1 MLSADPHWYKK
12 TIFYELHV
20 RSFADG
26 NGDGIGDFKGLI
38 KRLDYLER
46 LGVGTLW
53 LLPFYPSPL
62 RDDGYDIADYRG
74 VHPDYGT
81 LADFKLFLREA
92 HARGLRVVTELVL
105 NHTSDQHPWFQ
116 RARRAKP
123 GSAARDFYVWSD
135 TPEKFRKARI
145 IFKDFEPSNWAWDPV
160 AKAYY
165 WHRFYA
171 HQPDLNFDNPT
182 VRREMLK
189 VVDYWLG
196 LGVDGLRLDAVPY
209 LFERVG
215 TNCENLPETH
225 AFLKQLRAHVDEKF
239 PGRMLLAEAN
249 QWPED
254 AASYFGQGDEC
265 HMAFDFPVMP
275 RIFMALWM
283 EDRYPII
290 DIVGQTPA
298 LPEGC
303 QWAVFLRNH
312 DELTLEMVSDE
323 ERDYMY
329 RAYAR
334 DSKARINL
342 GIRRRLAP
350 LLQNNRRKM
359 ELINFLLFSFPG
371 SPILYYGDELG
382 MGDNYH
388 LGDRNGVRTPMQW
401 SPDRNAGFSRAN
413 PQSLFLP
420 VIIDPEYHYEVVNAE
435 TAERNPSSFLWWMRR
450 LIAVYKTLPALG
462 AGTLTFIHT
471 GNPKVL
477 GFLRTH
483 GEARLLAVAN
493 LSRHAQAAQLDLGEL
508 AGSTPVEVFGRTRFP
523 AIRQEP
529 YVLNLG
535 PHDYLWLQLE
545 SGPAAPAAS
554 GLQISLTL
562 TVDPENGLHQPGN
575 ATVLESALLPAAM
588 ARTAPHV
595 SPPAAFRQLR
605 ILDGL
610 PLKTQE
616 PGATLFLVEDVQ
628 AQSPQSLHQLLVS
641 VVGERQAEA
650 FAARTPG
657 AVLARL
663 DGGDGQAI
671 LADGFDDP
679 EAVAGLAALLGSN
692 RKHHGQGAQFLVQPH
707 APKSR
712 LDPLV
717 QPPGQIRRIRAT
729 PHTVSYSL
737 DNAVFLKVYRHPE
750 EGKHPEPELLRLL
763 HAAGFPGVPRL
774 LASLAYQPPHGEGMA
789 LAVAMEYVQNA
800 EKGTAF
806 VSDGVERYLEQVLA
820 SGAAPLPPLPADYF
834 TPPPLTEAQ
843 RELIGAYTLE
853 FFRRLGQRTAA
864 FHKIMAGIALPA
876 FVPEPETQSSLRSLY
891 QSMRNLTNRAAGAM
905 DAATPRP
912 GPEAAAPG
920 RPLPTGLLLRHFA
933 KLLAME
939 PQGQRIRLH
948 GDFKLDNILHL
959 GKDFTLVDFDGDVR
973 APVGERSLKRSALR
987 DVAGMIA
994 SIGLT
999 AEQALRRHLERN
1011 PADRAALPPWLS
1023 LWRRTSLLTYLN
1035 AYLQEAGGQPFLPAD
1050 PAMARRLLL
1059 VFLLEHSLQSLLR
1072 ALEDKPQDAP
1082 MLLDTM
1088 DFILERFA

>member
-1 MLSADPHWYKK
+1 
-12 TIFYELHV
+12 
-20 RSFADG
+20 
-26 NGDGIGDFKGLI
+26 
-38 KRLDYLER
+38 
-46 LGVGTLW
+46 
-53 LLPFYPSPL
+53 
-62 RDDGYDIADYRG
+62 
-74 VHPDYGT
+74 
-81 LADFKLFLREA
+81 
-92 HARGLRVVTELVL
+92 
-105 NHTSDQHPWFQ
+105 
-116 RARRAKP
+116 
-123 GSAARDFYVWSD
+123 
-135 TPEKFRKARI
+135 
-145 IFKDFEPSNWAWDPV
+145 
-160 AKAYY
+160 
-165 WHRFYA
+165 
-171 HQPDLNFDNPT
+171 
-182 VRREMLK
+182 
-189 VVDYWLG
+189 
-196 LGVDGLRLDAVPY
+196 
-209 LFERVG
+209 
-215 TNCENLPETH
+215 
-225 AFLKQLRAHVDEKF
+225 
-239 PGRMLLAEAN
+239 
-249 QWPED
+249 
-254 AASYFGQGDEC
+254 
-265 HMAFDFPVMP
+265 
-275 RIFMALWM
+275 
-283 EDRYPII
+283 
-290 DIVGQTPA
+290 
-298 LPEGC
+298 
-303 QWAVFLRNH
+303 
-312 DELTLEMVSDE
+312 
-323 ERDYMY
+323 
-329 RAYAR
+329 
-334 DSKARINL
+334 RINL

-350 LLQNNRRKM
+350 LLQKNRRKM

-508 AGSTPVEVFGRTRFP
+508 AGFTPVEVFGRTRFP

-529 YVLNLG
+529 YALTLG
-535 PHDYLWLQLE
+535 PHDHFWLQLE

-554 GLQISLTL
+554 GLQVSLPL

-575 ATVLESALLPAAM
+575 ATVLESALLPAAL
-588 ARTAPHV
+588 ARTAPRG
-595 SPPAAFRQLR
+595 SQPAAFHQLR

-610 PLKTQE
+610 ALKTQE

-628 AQSPQSLHQLLVS
+628 AQSPPGLHQLLVS

-650 FAARTPG
+650 FSAQMPG

-663 DGGDGQAI
+663 DGRGGQAI
-671 LADGFDDP
+671 LVDGFDDP
-679 EAVAGLAALLGSN
+679 EAVAGLAVLLGSS
-692 RKHHGQGAQFLVQPH
+692 RKHHGQDARFLVQPH

-712 LDPLV
+712 LGPLA
-717 QPPGQIRRIRAT
+717 QPPSQIRRIRAT

-737 DNAVFLKVYRHPE
+737 DNAAFLKVYRHPE
-750 EGKHPEPELLRLL
+750 EGKHPEPELLTLL

-774 LASLAYQPPHGEGMA
+774 LASLAYQPPSGEDMV

-800 EKGTAF
+800 EKGRAF
-806 VSDGVERYLEQVLA
+806 VLDGVERYLEQVLA
-820 SGAAPLPPLPADYF
+820 SGATPLPPLPADYF
-834 TPPPLTEAQ
+834 TPPPLSEDQ
-843 RELIGAYTLE
+843 RDLIGAYTLE

-864 FHKIMAGIALPA
+864 FHKIMAGIARPA

-891 QSMRNLTNRAAGAM
+891 QSMRNLTNRAAETL
-905 DAATPRP
+905 D
-912 GPEAAAPG
+912 AAAPA

-933 KLLAME
+933 KLLTME

-948 GDFKLDNILHL
+948 GDFRLDNILHL
-959 GKDFTLVDFDGDVR
+959 GKDFMLVDFDGDVR

-1035 AYLQEAGGQPFLPAD
+1035 AYLEAAGGQPFLPAD
-1050 PAMARRLLL
+1050 LAMARRLLL
-1059 VFLLEHSLQSLLR
+1059 VFLLEHSLQALIR
-1072 ALEDKPQDAP
+1072 ALEEKPEDVLI
-1082 MLLDTM
+1082 LLDTM
-1088 DFILERFA
+1088 DFILARFA